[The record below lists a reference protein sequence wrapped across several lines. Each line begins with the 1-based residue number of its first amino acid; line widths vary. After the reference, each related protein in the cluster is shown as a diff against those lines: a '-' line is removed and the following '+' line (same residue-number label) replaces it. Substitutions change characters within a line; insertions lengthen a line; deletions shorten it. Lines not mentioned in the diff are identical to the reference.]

1 MTTLAPSAL
10 ASLRASCDACFGT
23 PAVWPLIQGAYS
35 EPQRFY
41 HTLAHLHELFAHLA
55 PFRDEA
61 LWPAIELAVWGHDV
75 VYATT
80 LPAYADNE
88 AHSAAWLLRTTQV
101 HCTNAWLRAHA
112 SHLALAEQWI
122 RATKAHKLPPECAS
136 DPARKR
142 AALLFLDADLAIL
155 AAPLERLIDY
165 DRGIAQ
171 EWAQDPDHPAEVFR
185 AGRLQALKHL
195 REHTPLFHTDEFA
208 SLDPLAR
215 ANLDALIVRYESIH
229 Q

>member
-23 PAVWPLIQGAYS
+23 PTVWPLIESAYS

-41 HTLAHLHELFAHLA
+41 HTLAHLAELFDQLE
-55 PFRDEA
+55 PFRGEA
-61 LWPAIELAVWGHDV
+61 HWPAIELAVWGHDV
-75 VYATT
+75 VYATS
-80 LPAYADNE
+80 LPEYADNE
-88 AHSAAWLLRTTQV
+88 ALSATWLLNVTQA
-101 HCTNAWLRAHA
+101 HCSADWLRTHA
-112 SHLALAEQWI
+112 LHLALAQQWI
-122 RATKAHKLPPECAS
+122 RATKTHKLPPECER
-136 DPARKR
+136 DPAQKH

-165 DRGIAQ
+165 DKGIAQ
-171 EWAQDPDHPAEVFR
+171 EWAQDPDNPAEAFR
-185 AGRLQALKHL
+185 LGRLQALKSL

-208 SLDPLAR
+208 RRESLAH
-215 ANLDALIVRYESIH
+215 ANLNALIARYETR